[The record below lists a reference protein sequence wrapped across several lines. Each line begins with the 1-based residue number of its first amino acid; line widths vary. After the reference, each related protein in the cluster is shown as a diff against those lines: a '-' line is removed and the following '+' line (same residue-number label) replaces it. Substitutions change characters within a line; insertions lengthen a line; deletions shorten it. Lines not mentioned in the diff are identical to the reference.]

1 MKYVKYVGA
10 GLLLLLAAVFLLG
23 TIADEKHLL
32 YGLLTLA
39 CAAGAW
45 ALTKPTKKKKKGR
58 PTGKKRPNRRP
69 AERREKLS
77 PEELQEQVWAR
88 AAAMVPKTDEEKT
101 GDHDFE
107 YTRVGLYRPD
117 SFTGELPRVGQDIY
131 FEEEPTNPYDAE
143 AILARTSGGEPVG
156 YLNKGKL
163 RNVVRR
169 ALDGMDD
176 IDAQISRIDGRL
188 ECYIAIDKAE

>member
-23 TIADEKHLL
+23 TITDEKHLL
-32 YGLLTLA
+32 YAVLMLA

-45 ALTKPTKKKKKGR
+45 ALTRPPKKKKRRR
-58 PTGKKRPNRRP
+58 PTGKKPGRKP
-69 AERREKLS
+69 AERREQLT

-117 SFTGELPRVGQDIY
+117 SFTGELPRVGEDVY

-169 ALDGMDD
+169 ALENMDD

-188 ECYIAIDKAE
+188 ECYIAIDRAE